1 MKNVEDSFQKPKRT
15 NSNVH
20 NPKIF
25 SILSKRSKEIRII
38 HIKKLE
44 SVNFVHFV
52 VRDYSNLMIDG

>member
-52 VRDYSNLMIDG
+52 VRDYSN